1 VKLPSLD
8 QGRSLLAHKVKRP
21 FTQIIGGKGWR
32 ESGQRDVGRCSP
44 RRVLLMPR
52 DRRPEYKS
60 QVRIKGRVIG
70 LKKGWSKDAFM
81 YFHEM
86 HRKSVADGNWIG
98 FMDGP
103 STASSKA
110 AARADGLIAKTD
122 SEHYANRINRRKE
135 MGNHKESC

>member
-1 VKLPSLD
+1 
-8 QGRSLLAHKVKRP
+8 
-21 FTQIIGGKGWR
+21 
-32 ESGQRDVGRCSP
+32 
-44 RRVLLMPR
+44 MPR

-86 HRKSVADGNWIG
+86 HRKFVANGNWIG

-103 STASSKA
+103 NMASSKA

-122 SEHYANRINRRKE
+122 SEHYANCINRRKE
-135 MGNHKESC
+135 MGNHKKSC